1 MLAEQLLKRKFA
13 EGRAKGRE
21 ESRQESLKSL
31 AETLAKIDGL
41 SEADKAWIL
50 ASIPTAKEEDE

>member
-1 MLAEQLLKRKFA
+1 MLAEQFLKRRLA

-21 ESRQESLKSL
+21 ESLKSL

-41 SEADKAWIL
+41 SEADKARIL
-50 ASIPTAKEEDE
+50 ASMPTAKEENE

>member
-1 MLAEQLLKRKFA
+1 MLAEQFLKRKFA
-13 EGRAKGRE
+13 EGRE
-21 ESRQESLKSL
+21 ESRQEGLKSL

-41 SEADKAWIL
+41 SEAHKARIL